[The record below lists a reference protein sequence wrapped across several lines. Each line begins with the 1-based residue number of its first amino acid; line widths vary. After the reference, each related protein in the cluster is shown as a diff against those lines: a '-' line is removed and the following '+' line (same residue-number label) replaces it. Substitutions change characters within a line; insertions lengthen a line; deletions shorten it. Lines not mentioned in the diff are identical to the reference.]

1 MRSSHS
7 RRRDRLACQS
17 SPFELDLAVSTCSEW
32 RRFLYVTRALAVTE
46 FKLRYFG
53 SVLGYLWTLFRP
65 LLLFGVLYLVFT
77 RIIRFGDDV
86 PHYPVLLLTGIVLW
100 SFFADST
107 SSALG
112 SLVARESLLRKLA
125 FPRLTIPIAT
135 AATAAA
141 NLVLG
146 LAVLLLLAVVDG
158 ISPSLTWLYLI
169 PIALGVIAF
178 AIGLS
183 LLLSVLFVRFRDVQP
198 IWEVALQLI
207 FWGSPIIYMIDF
219 VPESF
224 REYVLWNPF
233 AAAVQ
238 ESATN
243 SSARGAIRSRCDGQH
258 GRGSDSRRHRRANH
272 GHRDSCLHEPVAAD
286 R

>member
-1 MRSSHS
+1 MVPELSVP
-7 RRRDRLACQS
+7 AG
-17 SPFELDLAVSTCSEW
+17 SPGQHGSEW

-65 LLLFGVLYLVFT
+65 LFLFGVLYLVFT

-86 PHYPVLLLTGIVLW
+86 THYPVLLLTGIVLW

-141 NLVLG
+141 NLALG

-158 ISPSLTWLYLI
+158 ISPSLTWLYVI
-169 PIALGVIAF
+169 PIALGLIAF

-198 IWEVALQLI
+198 IWEIALQLV
-207 FWGSPIIYMIDF
+207 FWGSPIIY
-219 VPESF
+219 
-224 REYVLWNPF
+224 
-233 AAAVQ
+233 
-238 ESATN
+238 
-243 SSARGAIRSRCDGQH
+243 
-258 GRGSDSRRHRRANH
+258 
-272 GHRDSCLHEPVAAD
+272 
-286 R
+286 

>member
-1 MRSSHS
+1 MT
-7 RRRDRLACQS
+7 AS
-17 SPFELDLAVSTCSEW
+17 SPELVVQGGSAARHVREW
-32 RRFLYVTRALAVTE
+32 RRFLYITRALAVTE

-65 LLLFGVLYLVFT
+65 LIQFGVLYLVFT

-86 PHYPVLLLTGIVLW
+86 PHYPVLLLAGIVLW
-100 SFFADST
+100 TFFADATST
-107 SSALG
+107 ALG

-125 FPRLTIPIAT
+125 FPRITIPIAT
-135 AATAAA
+135 TATAAA

-158 ISPSLTWLYLI
+158 VDPSATWLYVV
-169 PIALGVIAF
+169 PISLGLMVF

-183 LLLSVLFVRFRDVQP
+183 LLLSVMFVRFRDVQP
-198 IWEVALQLI
+198 IWEIVLQIL
-207 FWGSPIIYMIDF
+207 FWGSPVIYMIDF
-219 VPESF
+219 VPEGF

-238 ESATN
+238 ETRHQLVPDEPSVAAVLGSTPE
-243 SSARGAIRSRCDGQH
+243 ALIPVAIALAFVILGLAVFAKL
-258 GRGSDSRRHRRANH
+258 SRRIAER
-272 GHRDSCLHEPVAAD
+272 L
-286 R
+286 

>member
-1 MRSSHS
+1 M
-7 RRRDRLACQS
+7 
-17 SPFELDLAVSTCSEW
+17 
-32 RRFLYVTRALAVTE
+32 
-46 FKLRYFG
+46 
-53 SVLGYLWTLFRP
+53 LGYLWTLFRP

-100 SFFADST
+100 SFFRRLDQLRAR
-107 SSALG
+107 

-158 ISPSLTWLYLI
+158 ISPSDM
-169 PIALGVIAF
+169 ALRASDRSRVIVF

-183 LLLSVLFVRFRDVQP
+183 LLLGVLFVRFRDVQP
-198 IWEVALQLI
+198 IWEIALHHLL
-207 FWGSPIIYMIDF
+207 G
-219 VPESF
+219 
-224 REYVLWNPF
+224 
-233 AAAVQ
+233 
-238 ESATN
+238 
-243 SSARGAIRSRCDGQH
+243 
-258 GRGSDSRRHRRANH
+258 
-272 GHRDSCLHEPVAAD
+272 
-286 R
+286 

>member
-1 MRSSHS
+1 MTVSVPELPARSGHASG
-7 RRRDRLACQS
+7 R
-17 SPFELDLAVSTCSEW
+17 VSEW
-32 RRFLYVTRALAVTE
+32 RRFLYITRSLAVTE

-86 PHYPVLLLTGIVLW
+86 PHYPVLLLTGLVLW

-107 SSALG
+107 SIALG

-125 FPRLTIPIAT
+125 FPRVTIPIAT
-135 AATAAA
+135 TATAAA
-141 NLVLG
+141 NLGLG
-146 LAVLLLLAVVDG
+146 LIVLLLFAVVDG
-158 ISPSLTWLYLI
+158 LRPNVSWLYLV
-169 PIALGVIAF
+169 PITFGLIVF

-198 IWEVALQLI
+198 IWEIALQI
-207 FWGSPIIYMIDF
+207 VFWGSPIIYMIDF
-219 VPESF
+219 VPAGF

-238 ESATN
+238 ES
-243 SSARGAIRSRCDGQH
+243 RHYLVEGQPSVADVL
-258 GRGSDSRRHRRANH
+258 GSTAEA
-272 GHRDSCLHEPVAAD
+272 LIPVAIVVATVRD
-286 R
+286 RDGSVFEAFAAYR